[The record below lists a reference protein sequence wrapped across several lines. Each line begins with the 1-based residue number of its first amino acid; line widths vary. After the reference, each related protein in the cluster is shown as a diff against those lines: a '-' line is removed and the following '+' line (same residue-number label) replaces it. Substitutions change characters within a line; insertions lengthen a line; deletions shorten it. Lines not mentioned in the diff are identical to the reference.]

1 MVFDL
6 NDPRDF
12 LEASNVFEEACRK
25 KCRIEIR
32 SPRKRRT
39 SPQNRFYHF
48 MLQYFAVQY
57 GCTETEA
64 SEIYMKRQA
73 CPQIFEQTKVNRF
86 GNEIKTYRS
95 SADLSSSEMSS
106 AIRNFMAWAS
116 IGGIEI
122 PQPDDRAAI
131 HFCQREI
138 ERSASMI

>member
-1 MVFDL
+1 MIYDL

-12 LEASNVFEEACRK
+12 LAASEVFEKACSEK
-25 KCRIEIR
+25 SKIEIR
-32 SPRKRRT
+32 KPKKQRT

-48 MLQYFAVQY
+48 MLRYFALQY

-73 CPQIFEQTKVNRF
+73 CPQIFEQTKLNRF
-86 GNEIKTYRS
+86 GKEIKTFRS

-122 PQPDDRAAI
+122 PDPDDTVSI
-131 HFCQREI
+131 KWCEREI
-138 ERSASMI
+138 EKQESMI

>member
-1 MVFDL
+1 MIYNL

-12 LEASNVFEEACRK
+12 LEASDFFNSACRDKIKIEMRHPK
-25 KCRIEIR
+25 KT
-32 SPRKRRT
+32 RT

-48 MLQYFAVQY
+48 MLRYFALQY

-73 CPQIFEQTKVNRF
+73 CPQIFEQTKINRF

-106 AIRNFMAWAS
+106 AIRNFMAWSS

-122 PQPDDRAAI
+122 PDPDDQQSI
-131 HFCQREI
+131 KWCEREI
-138 ERSASMI
+138 ERNQAMI